1 MPNSADTDSIEGV
14 LARDGVWVSTT
25 AGTSMWPM
33 LRDRRDTVVVRPAE
47 VLLDECASAL
57 DGQLSARC
65 SPACA
70 LSAAPSLSSPIGPP
84 RFPSA
89 IASSRSRA
97 SNDEK
102 GQSLFVSFCESGA
115 TRRGKA
121 AQSLRAV
128 VSSLVQLLIRARE
141 ALARGLWARSEG
153 VGRGFTARSRPR
165 SSQKPFTSLVFPETR
180 KIYLRFSSANQKNK
194 GVVKGFHAM
203 RGGDL
208 NTLPSIYR

>member
-1 MPNSADTDSIEGV
+1 MPNPADTDSIEGV

-25 AGTSMWPM
+25 VATPWSFGPPRCCSTSAHP
-33 LRDRRDTVVVRPAE
+33 RST
-47 VLLDECASAL
+47 
-57 DGQLSARC
+57 GQLSARC

-70 LSAAPSLSSPIGPP
+70 LPAAQSLSSPIGPP

-102 GQSLFVSFCESGA
+102 GQSLFVIFCESGA

-165 SSQKPFTSLVFPETR
+165 SSQKPFTSLVFPENPQNLPAVLLGESEKQR
-180 KIYLRFSSANQKNK
+180 SDEGFSCDERGRPQHAAIY
-194 GVVKGFHAM
+194 
-203 RGGDL
+203 
-208 NTLPSIYR
+208 I

>member
-1 MPNSADTDSIEGV
+1 MRLVQTQ
-14 LARDGVWVSTT
+14 STT
-25 AGTSMWPM
+25 
-33 LRDRRDTVVVRPAE
+33 LRGKA
-47 VLLDECASAL
+47 AL
-57 DGQLSARC
+57 H
-65 SPACA
+65 
-70 LSAAPSLSSPIGPP
+70 
-84 RFPSA
+84 
-89 IASSRSRA
+89 
-97 SNDEK
+97 DEK
-102 GQSLFVSFCESGA
+102 GQSLFVIFCESGA

-208 NTLPSIYR
+208 NTLLSIYRLPSIYR

>member
-47 VLLDECASAL
+47 VLLDECTSAL

-65 SPACA
+65 SPARA

-102 GQSLFVSFCESGA
+102 GQSLFVIFCESGA

-180 KIYLRFSSANQKNK
+180 KNYLRFCSEKQKNK
-194 GVVKGFHAM
+194 GVTKGFHAM
-203 RGGDL
+203 RGGR
-208 NTLPSIYR
+208 PQHAAIYI